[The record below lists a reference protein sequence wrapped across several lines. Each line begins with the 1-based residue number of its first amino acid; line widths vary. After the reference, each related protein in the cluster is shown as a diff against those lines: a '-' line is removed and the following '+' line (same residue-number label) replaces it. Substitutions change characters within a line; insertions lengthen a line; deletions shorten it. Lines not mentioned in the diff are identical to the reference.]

1 MEKTNKVNIN
11 VVDSI
16 MGSGKTSWAIQQMNE
31 GNPLEKYIY
40 ITPYLDEVQ
49 RIIANTDRDFIEPNN
64 NNKDGSKMYSLKQ
77 LIVEGKDIVSTH
89 SLFQTADDEL
99 LELLEGA
106 GYTLILDEVMDVI
119 EKANVTQRDI
129 SDLKRLGH
137 IEVEDNRVV
146 WLCDDY
152 DVQAAYSSV
161 MRLARAGNLFYH
173 RGKFLVWAFPPRIF
187 NAFSDVYVMTYLFD
201 AQIQRYYFDLY
212 NFEYKYHAVNHDG
225 DRYNLVEY
233 DKQGENREE
242 LMALINLYEG
252 KLNDVGERDNAFSS
266 TYLRNLTADKEDE
279 IRKGI
284 YNYFR
289 NVTKAKSK
297 EIIWTTVKDAKSGL
311 SGKGY
316 ARSFLQCNARATN
329 EYQDRKAL
337 AYVFNRYMNPIER
350 AFFEDNGVTINQ
362 ELLAVSD
369 LLQWVYRSRIR
380 NGESIELYLP
390 SSRMRSLLKQW
401 AEYKL

>member
-1 MEKTNKVNIN
+1 MENQIKIN

-16 MGSGKTSWAIQQMNE
+16 MGSGKTSWAIQRMNK
-31 GNPLEKYIY
+31 GNPLDKYIY
-40 ITPYLDEVQ
+40 ITPYLDEVK
-49 RIIANTDRDFIEPNN
+49 RIIANTDRDFFEPNN

-77 LIVEGKDIVSTH
+77 LIVDGKDIVSTH

-99 LELLEGA
+99 IELLDGA

-119 EKANVTQRDI
+119 ERANVTQRDI

-137 IEVEDNRVV
+137 IEVEYNRVIR
-146 WLCDDY
+146 LCDDY

-161 MRLARAGNLFYH
+161 MRLAKAGNLFYF
-173 RGKFLVWAFPPRIF
+173 RGRYLIWAFPPRVF

-252 KLNDVGERDNAFSS
+252 KLNDVGSLSA

-279 IRKGI
+279 IRKNI

-289 NVTKAKSK
+289 NVVKAKSK
-297 EIIWTTVKDAKSGL
+297 EIIWTTVKDAKTGL

-329 EYQDRKAL
+329 EYQDRWAL
-337 AYVFNRYMNPIER
+337 AYVFNRFMTPTEIS
-350 AFFEDNGVTINQ
+350 FFQDNGVTVNE
-362 ELLAVSD
+362 ELLAVAD
-369 LLQWVYRSRIR
+369 LLQWIYRSRIR
-380 NGESIELYLP
+380 NGKQVELYLP
-390 SSRMRSLLKQW
+390 SERMRTVLKAW
-401 AEYKL
+401 ANYKI